1 MLKVISLALLFLIR
15 IRFPWGKS
23 ITHILR
29 SRYGNIVVKEIWI
42 SIQNFKGIQCLE
54 KSIIPTFLHFRVS
67 NSYLKPSNAYTS
79 CQLRLLKEEI
89 SLKQQ
94 KIITLEK
101 EFNNKKLKL
110 RNTLGII
117 DFTHVVCLFQSK
129 NDKNLKHHQEI
140 QSKKLFNLA
149 IEKSKT

>member
-29 SRYGNIVVKEIWI
+29 SRYGNIVVKEIRKFEKI
-42 SIQNFKGIQCLE
+42 DYSLRKSKLDVSFLNQCLE

-79 CQLRLLKEEI
+79 CQIRLLKEEI

-129 NDKNLKHHQEI
+129 NDKNLKHHQ
-140 QSKKLFNLA
+140 
-149 IEKSKT
+149 